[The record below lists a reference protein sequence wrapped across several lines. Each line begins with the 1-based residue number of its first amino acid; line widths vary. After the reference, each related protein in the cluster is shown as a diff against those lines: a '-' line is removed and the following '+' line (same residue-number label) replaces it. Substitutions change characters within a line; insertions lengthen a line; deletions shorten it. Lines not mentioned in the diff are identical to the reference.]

1 MEISGFVSRYT
12 RKCLKLAPLAVLAL
26 IWLWFMVTLLVIGAI
41 VGPVE
46 ALFGWEALV

>member
-1 MEISGFVSRYT
+1 MEISGFIGRYSRL
-12 RKCLKLAPLAVLAL
+12 CLKLAPLAVLAL
-26 IWLWFMVTLLVIGAI
+26 IWLWFVIAILAIGSI